1 MRGRFISVEGLD
13 GTGKTT
19 VCAAL
24 AARLRDAGLQVVS
37 LREPGGTAAGEQIRS
52 LLADPETVL
61 SPRAELLLFSAARAQ
76 LVDTVLEPALASGS
90 WAVLDRFTDS
100 TLAYQG
106 AGRQLGDAVT
116 AGLSELTTGGL
127 HPDRTLLLQAPAAT
141 RRERL
146 LGRGDAPDRWE
157 LADPAVVG
165 RVEARYDALL
175 AEQPGRVRAV
185 DASGTPD
192 EVADLVWEETQD
204 LVRAAVA
211 G

>member
-24 AARLRDAGLQVVS
+24 ASRLRASGFQVIG
-37 LREPGGTAAGEQIRS
+37 LREPGGTPAGEQIRE

-61 SPRAELLLFSAARAQ
+61 APRAELLLFSAARAQ
-76 LVDTVLEPALASGS
+76 LVDSVLEPALAEGT
-90 WAVLDRFTDS
+90 WAVVDRFTDS

-106 AGRQLGDAVT
+106 AGRELGDALT
-116 AGLSELTTGGL
+116 SGLSELTTGGL
-127 HPDRTLLLQAPAAT
+127 HPDRTFLLQASEAV

-157 LADPAVVG
+157 LADPAVLA
-165 RVEARYDALL
+165 RIEARYDALL

-185 DASGTPD
+185 DASGTP
-192 EVADLVWEETQD
+192 EQVADLVWAQTQD
-204 LVRAAVA
+204 LLNAAVA
-211 G
+211 R